1 MKFYSYISAAML
13 FAGVTLTACS
23 ESETVDNRVMDTS
36 ALKPASVLIDGMAD
50 SSTQRFNL
58 TMVNPDNKE
67 VSVVYGVDASL
78 VDAYNAI
85 FSDKAIMLPQD
96 NYNLVEPVAVFAP
109 GAVTSSDVVVDVTNL
124 NTLDRNKVYVLPLN
138 VKSSTVPVLDS
149 QKTRY
154 IVVRGAALINVVAD
168 MTDRA
173 AFLNSASNAS
183 GLKNIEKLTVQM
195 LVNVNEFGGS
205 EAGIQTLLGVEGMFL
220 LRLGDSEPIDQ
231 IQLATFAGNVSDPSW
246 SFKAKEWTKLTFTFD
261 STTGDATMFINGARK
276 ATKVSAALFP
286 VDWGV
291 GSFAVGYSYSFNR
304 YLKGC
309 MSEVRVW
316 NRILSD
322 AEIANPDQAYIVSPD
337 SEGLVAY
344 WKFNEGAG
352 TLIHDYANGYDLIMG
367 EAPVWVPVSLPE

>member
-13 FAGVTLTACS
+13 VAGVTLTACND
-23 ESETVDNRVMDTS
+23 SETVDNRIIDNS
-36 ALKPASVLIDGMAD
+36 ALKPAAVLIDGMAD
-50 SSTQRFNL
+50 SSTQSFNL
-58 TMVNPDNKE
+58 TMVNPAREE
-67 VSVVYGVDASL
+67 VNVVYGVDESL
-78 VDAYNAI
+78 VEAYNAI
-85 FSDKAIMLPQD
+85 YSESAIMLPKD
-96 NYNLVEPVAVFAP
+96 NYTLVEPVAIFAP
-109 GAVTSSDVVVDVTNL
+109 GAVTSSDVVVDITNL
-124 NTLDRNKVYVLPLN
+124 NTLDRNKIYVLPLN

-149 QKTRY
+149 QKRRY

-173 AFLNSASNAS
+173 AFLNSPSNS
-183 GLKNIEKLTVQM
+183 TGLKNIEKLTVQM

-246 SFKAKEWTKLTFTFD
+246 SFKAKEWTKLSFTFD
-261 STTGDATMFINGARK
+261 STTGDATMFINGVRK
-276 ATKVSAALFP
+276 ATKVSAAMFP
-286 VDWGV
+286 VDWTTQ
-291 GSFAVGYSYSFNR
+291 FAVGYSYSFNR

-322 AEIANPDQAYIVSPD
+322 AEIADADQAYIVDPQSP
-337 SEGLVAY
+337 GLVAY